1 VVDLSQNNVMG
12 RTRHDLFVWCCGSE
26 EKEVQPFGGARRTA
40 RRRREGGG
48 GGSRE
53 RRGACRG
60 EILTRTQINAP
71 SDIKTHLGRL
81 DDRESNFYS

>member
-1 VVDLSQNNVMG
+1 MRVRG
-12 RTRHDLFVWCCGSE
+12 EGGAPVWWRDEHCAE
-26 EKEVQPFGGARRTA
+26 EEVEEEEGGARR
-40 RRRREGGG
+40 EVGGG
-48 GGSRE
+48 ARE

-71 SDIKTHLGRL
+71 SDIKSHLGVV